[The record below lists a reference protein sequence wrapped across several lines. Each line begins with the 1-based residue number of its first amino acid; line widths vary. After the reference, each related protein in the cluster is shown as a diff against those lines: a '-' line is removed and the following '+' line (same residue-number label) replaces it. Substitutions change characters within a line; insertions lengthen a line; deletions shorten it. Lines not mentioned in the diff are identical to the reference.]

1 MYQAQFYNKNDKDSI
16 EAEIRKEG
24 FDPILVHDP
33 AGHVYPAHRHPETKL
48 LAFLLGEMTVKVGD
62 NTFKCAPGDKVV
74 IPGNV
79 EHSAA
84 VGPEGCVF
92 FWSEKL

>member
-1 MYQAQFYNKNDKDSI
+1 MHYPNFYAELSEEKI
-16 EAEIRKEG
+16 EEAIRREG
-24 FDPILVHDP
+24 FEPLRISDPP
-33 AGHVYPAHRHPETKL
+33 GHAYPSHRHPETKL
-48 LAFLLGEMTVKVGD
+48 LAFLRGTMTVRVGEASFRC
-62 NTFKCAPGDKVV
+62 TPGDKVV

-79 EHSAA
+79 EHSAV

>member
-1 MYQAQFYNKNDKDSI
+1 MYTPKFFPRLDKESI
-16 EAEIRKEG
+16 AAEIRKEG
-24 FDPILVHDP
+24 FDPILIQDP
-33 AGHVYPAHRHPETKL
+33 PGHVYSAHRHPETKL
-48 LAFLLGEMTVKVGD
+48 LAFLLGSMTVKVGD
-62 NTFKCAPGDKVV
+62 NTFNCSPGDKVV

-79 EHSAA
+79 EHEAM